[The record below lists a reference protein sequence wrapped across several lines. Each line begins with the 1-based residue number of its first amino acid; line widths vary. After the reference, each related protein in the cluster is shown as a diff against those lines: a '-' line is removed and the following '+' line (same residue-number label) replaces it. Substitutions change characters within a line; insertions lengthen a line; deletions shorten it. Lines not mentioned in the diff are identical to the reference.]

1 MATELVP
8 LDSREKGRLAGY
20 VKTISDGQKTFIE
33 VGNALAC
40 IQRERL
46 YRATHKSFEAFC
58 KEHWGYAKSH
68 TYRLIEAAG
77 VSETSPVGDKMQNER
92 QARELAKVPAE
103 QQAAVLEWAEE
114 KAGDKPVTAKIIRE
128 AIAEVAEAEPDDD
141 EIPEPEPTTTD
152 RMNAANKVLEAFAR
166 SIAGLIA
173 EAEQI
178 DNAHLTDDKNGR
190 LETLKAQLKSAA
202 GTVRSAKGA
211 GVCTYCDGVG
221 CKHCLKTGWLTKTA
235 LESAPEKAA

>member
-20 VKTISDGQKTFIE
+20 VKTVTDGQKTFVE

-40 IQRERL
+40 IRNERL
-46 YRATHKSFEAFC
+46 YRATHKTFEAFC
-58 KEHWGYAKSH
+58 KEKWGYNSSRARQLIAATETAKSV
-68 TYRLIEAAG
+68 TTGNTL
-77 VSETSPVGDKMQNER
+77 PNER
-92 QARELAKVPAE
+92 VARELGTIPEEKRE
-103 QQAAVLEWAEE
+103 AVLEWAEE
-114 KAGDKPVTAKIIRE
+114 KAGDKPVTTKIIRE
-128 AIAEVAEAEPDDD
+128 AIAEVAEAEPEDDD
-141 EIPEPEPTTTD
+141 EIPDTTTD

-166 SIAGLIA
+166 SITALVA

-178 DNAHLTDDKNGR
+178 DNAHLTDDRNGR

-211 GVCTYCDGVG
+211 GVCTYCDGAG

-235 LESAPEKAA
+235 MESAPEKAA